1 MWHVYSL
8 VLVSMKEINISQF
21 IFISPPAHI
30 PGGSDDVG
38 SVWLHLHQVQLSF
51 MCFNIGSA
59 WIHIV
64 YVDARAWIHIH
75 NVDGTAWIH
84 IAQVILFL
92 ARKQCGR
99 KRLNTHCLHE
109 SVNSMKLSRSC
120 HSCCT
125 KRVKEA
131 QRQCTSSFE
140 HLRLHLL
147 KEMAKGHKE
156 EEVEG
161 KEQRDWIQLLA
172 LHIQKSNAALF
183 NNRVPDDKDAGM
195 IL

>member
-1 MWHVYSL
+1 
-8 VLVSMKEINISQF
+8 
-21 IFISPPAHI
+21 
-30 PGGSDDVG
+30 
-38 SVWLHLHQVQLSF
+38 
-51 MCFNIGSA
+51 
-59 WIHIV
+59 
-64 YVDARAWIHIH
+64 
-75 NVDGTAWIH
+75 
-84 IAQVILFL
+84 
-92 ARKQCGR
+92 
-99 KRLNTHCLHE
+99 
-109 SVNSMKLSRSC
+109 MKLSRSC

-131 QRQCTSSFE
+131 QRNAH

-183 NNRVPDDKDAGM
+183 NTEYAAF
-195 IL
+195 

>member
-1 MWHVYSL
+1 
-8 VLVSMKEINISQF
+8 
-21 IFISPPAHI
+21 
-30 PGGSDDVG
+30 
-38 SVWLHLHQVQLSF
+38 
-51 MCFNIGSA
+51 
-59 WIHIV
+59 
-64 YVDARAWIHIH
+64 
-75 NVDGTAWIH
+75 
-84 IAQVILFL
+84 
-92 ARKQCGR
+92 
-99 KRLNTHCLHE
+99 
-109 SVNSMKLSRSC
+109 MKLSQSC

-147 KEMAKGHKE
+147 KEMAKGPKE

-183 NNRVPDDKDAGM
+183 NNRVPDDKYAGM
-195 IL
+195 ILQFQRFLIM

>member
-1 MWHVYSL
+1 M
-8 VLVSMKEINISQF
+8 
-21 IFISPPAHI
+21 
-30 PGGSDDVG
+30 
-38 SVWLHLHQVQLSF
+38 
-51 MCFNIGSA
+51 
-59 WIHIV
+59 V

-183 NNRVPDDKDAGM
+183 NNRVPESRWQRCGNDFVVSALSHNVICIAGFHDFYASKVKDMLAFRRQALFCPSLTGEKY
-195 IL
+195 